1 MFCFFFFFVFSVQ
14 EQETIKVLNQMK
26 ETVDKQRDELR
37 RKDADVRSKMEE
49 IEAVSLIMIQITQE
63 NYATN

>member
-1 MFCFFFFFVFSVQ
+1 MLFFVFSVQ